1 MYTIEIISEMTNKF
15 IQEISSGSK
24 NSSLKKEILCYYIN
38 NGEVSLADLGKEMNL
53 SIPTITKLVGEL
65 IEDGFV
71 DDFGKQET
79 TGGRRP
85 NIYGLNHNSGYFV
98 GVDIDH
104 ASINIGMINFNGL
117 LIASKMGIPFKSVNT
132 KEKFDKLCDNVINFL
147 DTCGVPRDK
156 IINIGVNLS
165 GRVNPSSGLSYS
177 MFLIEERPL
186 TEIFAERFGIPT
198 TIDNDTRAMAY
209 GEYLCGAVKGEKN
222 IVYINIGWGVGTGLI
237 IDGKL
242 YYGKSGFSGEFGHN
256 PTFNNEVLCHCGKK
270 GCLETEAS
278 GSYIH
283 KQFIERLE
291 NGEISILSEKY
302 DKGKE
307 FELTDIIN
315 AALRDDTMAIE
326 LIEEVGITLGK
337 ATAGLINIFNPELVI
352 IGGPMAQAGDYFFL
366 PLQSSIK
373 KYSLNLVSSDSA
385 IRLSKLGDKAGIIG
399 ACMLARSK
407 TVGLITLDN

>member
-104 ASINIGMINFNGL
+104 ANINIGMINFNGL

-132 KEKFDKLCDNVINFL
+132 KEKFDELCNTVINFL
-147 DTCGVPRDK
+147 DTCGVPRNK

-165 GRVNPSSGLSYS
+165 GRVNPYTGLSYS
-177 MFLIEERPL
+177 LFFIEERPL
-186 TEIFAERFGIPT
+186 SEIFAERFGIPT

-209 GEYLCGAVKGEKN
+209 GEYLCGSVKGEKN
-222 IVYINIGWGVGTGLI
+222 IVYINVGWGVGTGLI

-302 DKGKE
+302 DKGEE
-307 FELTDIIN
+307 FELSDIIN

-352 IGGPMAQAGDYFFL
+352 IGGAMAQAGDYFFL

>member
-177 MFLIEERPL
+177 MFLWQIR
-186 TEIFAERFGIPT
+186 
-198 TIDNDTRAMAY
+198 
-209 GEYLCGAVKGEKN
+209 
-222 IVYINIGWGVGTGLI
+222 
-237 IDGKL
+237 
-242 YYGKSGFSGEFGHN
+242 
-256 PTFNNEVLCHCGKK
+256 
-270 GCLETEAS
+270 
-278 GSYIH
+278 
-283 KQFIERLE
+283 
-291 NGEISILSEKY
+291 IL
-302 DKGKE
+302 
-307 FELTDIIN
+307 
-315 AALRDDTMAIE
+315 R
-326 LIEEVGITLGK
+326 
-337 ATAGLINIFNPELVI
+337 
-352 IGGPMAQAGDYFFL
+352 
-366 PLQSSIK
+366 
-373 KYSLNLVSSDSA
+373 
-385 IRLSKLGDKAGIIG
+385 
-399 ACMLARSK
+399 
-407 TVGLITLDN
+407 